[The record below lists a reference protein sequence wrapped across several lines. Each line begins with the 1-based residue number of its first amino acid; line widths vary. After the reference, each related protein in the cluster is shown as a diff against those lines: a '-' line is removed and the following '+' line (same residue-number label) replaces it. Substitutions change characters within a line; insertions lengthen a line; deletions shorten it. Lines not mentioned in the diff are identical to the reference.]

1 MRALASSAAG
11 RPLRLVSFPSRASVD
26 ATPLQLGLAALAAT
40 AGAAV
45 NAIAGG
51 GTLITFPTLIAI
63 GIPPIVAN
71 ATSSVALWPGTVGS
85 MWGYRRE
92 LVGARAWAI
101 RFAIPSLLG
110 GIVGALLLLRTSS
123 ERFSA
128 IVPFLV
134 LGATVLFM
142 GQGPLGAYLRR
153 RQAIAREALAGAG
166 RSGGTVDK
174 TVPLEPARGVPPVG
188 SRQNAGRPDAHT
200 AEAQHP
206 AGAMPATAGQGVVA
220 LDPATSRPE
229 QLAAPPVA
237 FLVYQFLVSIYGGY
251 FGAGMGI
258 LMLAALGFMG
268 LVNIHQMNG
277 LKNWGGTCI
286 NLVAVTIFAVSG
298 IVNWPIALV
307 MAIGAAIG
315 GYAGSGLAQRV
326 EQRTVRRA
334 IIGIGLA
341 SGVWLLVQ
349 RV

>member
-1 MRALASSAAG
+1 MVRARTSLPPH
-11 RPLRLVSFPSRASVD
+11 PLD
-26 ATPLQLGLAALAAT
+26 ATPLQLILAALAAA

-63 GIPPIVAN
+63 GVPPIVAN

-92 LVGARAWAI
+92 LAGSRAWAV

-110 GIVGALLLLRTSS
+110 GMAGALLLLRTSS
-123 ERFSA
+123 DDFAA

-134 LGATVLFM
+134 LGATVLFIA
-142 GQGPLGAYLRR
+142 QGPLATYLKR
-153 RQAIAREALAGAG
+153 RQAGASAVEGLGEAPSAVTKAERFPGEGTAHIASAALETTGPE
-166 RSGGTVDK
+166 
-174 TVPLEPARGVPPVG
+174 PLR
-188 SRQNAGRPDAHT
+188 
-200 AEAQHP
+200 
-206 AGAMPATAGQGVVA
+206 
-220 LDPATSRPE
+220 
-229 QLAAPPVA
+229 APPIA

-298 IVNWPIALV
+298 IVSWPIALV
-307 MAIGAAIG
+307 MAVGAAVG

-326 EQRTVRRA
+326 EQRTVRRL
-334 IIGIGLA
+334 IIVIGLA
-341 SGVWLLVQ
+341 SGVWLLIQ
-349 RV
+349 QM

>member
-1 MRALASSAAG
+1 M
-11 RPLRLVSFPSRASVD
+11 D
-26 ATPLQLGLAALAAT
+26 ATPLQLALAALAAA

-63 GIPPIVAN
+63 GVPPIIAN

-92 LVGARAWAI
+92 LAGARAWAV

-142 GQGPLGAYLRR
+142 AQGPLGAYLRR
-153 RQAIAREALAGAG
+153 RQAAARDGVAGA
-166 RSGGTVDK
+166 T
-174 TVPLEPARGVPPVG
+174 L
-188 SRQNAGRPDAHT
+188 PDH
-200 AEAQHP
+200 
-206 AGAMPATAGQGVVA
+206 ATGVVTV
-220 LDPATSRPE
+220 DPATSRPAP
-229 QLAAPPVA
+229 LAAPPLA

-286 NLVAVTIFAVSG
+286 NFVAVTIFAVSG
-298 IVNWPIALV
+298 IVSWPIALV
-307 MAIGAAIG
+307 MALGATVG

-326 EQRTVRRA
+326 AQRTVRRA
-334 IIGIGLA
+334 IIAIGLA
-341 SGVWLLVQ
+341 SGVWLLAQ
-349 RV
+349 QW

>member
-1 MRALASSAAG
+1 M
-11 RPLRLVSFPSRASVD
+11 D
-26 ATPLQLGLAALAAT
+26 ATPLQLALAALAAA

-63 GIPPIVAN
+63 GIPPIIAN

-92 LVGARAWAI
+92 LAGARAWAV

-123 ERFSA
+123 EQFSA
-128 IVPFLV
+128 LVPFLV

-142 GQGPLGAYLRR
+142 AQGPLAAYLKR
-153 RQAIAREALAGAG
+153 RQAAARAQGALSATVVPQA
-166 RSGGTVDK
+166 SGDRVAHES
-174 TVPLEPARGVPPVG
+174 VALSPEQLPVI
-188 SRQNAGRPDAHT
+188 
-200 AEAQHP
+200 
-206 AGAMPATAGQGVVA
+206 A
-220 LDPATSRPE
+220 LDPATARPAA
-229 QLAAPPVA
+229 LAAPPLA
-237 FLVYQFLVSIYGGY
+237 FLVYQFLVSVYGGY

-286 NLVAVTIFAVSG
+286 NLVAVTIFAISG
-298 IVNWPIALV
+298 IVNWPVALV
-307 MAIGAAIG
+307 MAVGATIG

-326 EQRTVRRA
+326 AQRTVRRA
-334 IIGIGLA
+334 IILIGLA

-349 RV
+349 RL

>member
-1 MRALASSAAG
+1 
-11 RPLRLVSFPSRASVD
+11 VD
-26 ATPLQLGLAALAAT
+26 VTPLQLVLAFLAAA

-51 GTLITFPTLIAI
+51 GTLITFPTLVAI

-92 LVGARAWAI
+92 LAGARAWAV

-134 LGATVLFM
+134 LGATALFM
-142 GQGPLGAYLRR
+142 AQGPLAAHLRR
-153 RQAIAREALAGAG
+153 RQQLVARGSA
-166 RSGGTVDK
+166 SG
-174 TVPLEPARGVPPVG
+174 EPAPVVPAP
-188 SRQNAGRPDAHT
+188 ADA
-200 AEAQHP
+200 
-206 AGAMPATAGQGVVA
+206 VVA
-220 LDPATSRPE
+220 VDPVTSRPE
-229 QLAAPPVA
+229 PLAAPPVA

-286 NLVAVTIFAVSG
+286 NFVAVTIFAVSG
-298 IVNWPIALV
+298 IVSWPIALV
-307 MAIGAAIG
+307 MAVGATIG

-334 IIGIGLA
+334 IIAIGLA
-341 SGVWLLVQ
+341 SGAWLLVQ
-349 RV
+349 QL

>member
-1 MRALASSAAG
+1 M
-11 RPLRLVSFPSRASVD
+11 D
-26 ATPLQLGLAALAAT
+26 ATPLQLVLAALAAA

-51 GTLITFPTLIAI
+51 GTLITFPTLVAI
-63 GIPPIVAN
+63 GVPPIVAN

-92 LVGARAWAI
+92 LTGARAWAV

-134 LGATVLFM
+134 LGATALFM
-142 GQGPLGAYLRR
+142 AQGPLAAYLRR
-153 RQAIAREALAGAG
+153 RQQLASRASHGVDATPAPPPGGAE
-166 RSGGTVDK
+166 VLA
-174 TVPLEPARGVPPVG
+174 P
-188 SRQNAGRPDAHT
+188 
-200 AEAQHP
+200 
-206 AGAMPATAGQGVVA
+206 
-220 LDPATSRPE
+220 DPATSRAQP
-229 QLAAPPVA
+229 LAAPPLA

-298 IVNWPIALV
+298 IVSWPIALV
-307 MAIGAAIG
+307 MAAGATVG

-326 EQRTVRRA
+326 QQQTVRRA
-334 IIGIGLA
+334 IIAIGLA
-341 SGVWLLVQ
+341 SGAWLLVQ
-349 RV
+349 QI